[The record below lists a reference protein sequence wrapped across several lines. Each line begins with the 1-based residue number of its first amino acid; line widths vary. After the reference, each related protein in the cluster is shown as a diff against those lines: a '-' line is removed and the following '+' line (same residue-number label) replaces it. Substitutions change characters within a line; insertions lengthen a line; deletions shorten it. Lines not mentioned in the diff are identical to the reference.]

1 MRASKLTGG
10 GSPQKPIA
18 GATAEATAGRL
29 PAGSRNAARQAK
41 GFDLPHTRTHPD
53 SEVTLLRRGR
63 AWGLVS
69 FHF

>member
-1 MRASKLTGG
+1 MYKKMARLEKPCAHPNFTGG

-29 PAGSRNAARQAK
+29 PAGSRNAACQAK

-53 SEVTLLRRGR
+53 SML
-63 AWGLVS
+63 S
-69 FHF
+69 KYPS